1 MNNMQKHKNNSGF
14 TLVELIVVMCIMG
27 IIMGAVLN
35 FLRPTA
41 QLYNTTNKYLN
52 QEEAVDMI
60 ADYLKDD
67 LMYAT
72 GVFIIE
78 SNQADINAVA
88 QRTNAAL
95 TGTPDGKGLD
105 YKNCIVLDNASI
117 RSSGT
122 AAAIRKEAT
131 GTITK
136 YALKNEHFVDVASDD
151 SLLQGKELYRNT
163 FALQDQSFM
172 GEDQYRFSVESHI
185 TEELCSLTVHM
196 EVASLVRDAD
206 TDTYKVHEI
215 EYEADKPIEFI
226 NFKKSTATHTFAVWQ
241 DVTEFEGNDYIYIFY
256 DRKDKITQ
264 DNVRFKCQF
273 YLMGA
278 DGKFDLDNFVYET
291 TVVDPADL
299 REEVQKNV
307 DNVNLEMIEDEN
319 YVYRRTKFYATKS
332 DIYDITDPS
341 VVDLSNVTS
350 GAPGS
355 VLKLYAVYTRA
366 LKTDERY
373 TVNFYHDKD
382 KNSPI
387 KSETDIPFGGD
398 ITDRM
403 PEWEKDAETSSGV
416 YEVQYWASCVTE
428 ARQNS
433 FNHIT
438 SDLDVYEASYKEYKV
453 SFVKQDGTP
462 AEWTDA
468 NGNEVDYL
476 RVREGENILD
486 TQLPN
491 LSPYMTDFG
500 DYSWVFKDGE
510 HAGETVDSSK
520 PINAPTTVTIKFVP
534 KPAVTF
540 SKTLSWNGWNND
552 GDVWGHPKVTVSQ
565 TDPFPVGTTFEVRF
579 TFTAEPQS
587 SISNGPW
594 GENITCDGSTVRV
607 TGNTVSYH
615 VYVTNENVREFN
627 TSFQIKAKEANADFR
642 IESSD
647 SVEVIQLT

>member
-136 YALKNEHFVDVASDD
+136 YALKNEHFVDVTSDD

-206 TDTYKVHEI
+206 TDTYKVHET
-215 EYEADKPIEFI
+215 EFEADKPIEFL
-226 NFKKSTATHTFAVWQ
+226 NSTSSIVTSGFNVWT
-241 DVTEFEGNDYIYIFY
+241 DAGEYSGDDYIYIFY
-256 DRKDKITQ
+256 NRKDKITQ

-398 ITDRM
+398 ITDRV
-403 PEWEKDAETSSGV
+403 PEWEGTELDAAGTTYTV
-416 YEVQYWASCVTE
+416 KYWANCDTE
-428 ARQNS
+428 AMQSS

-438 SDLDVYEASYKEYKV
+438 SNMDLYQTSHKEFKV

-462 AEWTDA
+462 ATWTDA
-468 NGNEVDYL
+468 NGNEVDYF
-476 RVREGENILD
+476 RVREDEGIDATLMPNELD
-486 TQLPN
+486 YANPEDG
-491 LSPYMTDFG
+491 SG
-500 DYSWVFKDGE
+500 KYSWVFDGGPYDGQAYDNTKVITE
-510 HAGETVDSSK
+510 
-520 PINAPTTVTIKFVP
+520 PTTFKLAFEAIATPEPEEPTPPPSGGEGSGGEESTPPNTPRELREQLITLTVSCLGIQL
-534 KPAVTF
+534 
-540 SKTLSWNGWNND
+540 KTLTMIVLLMIQVAILILPIST
-552 GDVWGHPKVTVSQ
+552 DV
-565 TDPFPVGTTFEVRF
+565 
-579 TFTAEPQS
+579 
-587 SISNGPW
+587 IIN
-594 GENITCDGSTVRV
+594 
-607 TGNTVSYH
+607 Y
-615 VYVTNENVREFN
+615 
-627 TSFQIKAKEANADFR
+627 
-642 IESSD
+642 
-647 SVEVIQLT
+647 L